1 VAEGVERPE
10 QLNLLRLKG
19 CDLVQGYVFAKPLE
33 AERVAAY
40 ISDFCT
46 QKSTRANGYAVAS

>member
-33 AERVAAY
+33 PERVAGY
-40 ISDFCT
+40 ISEFCP
-46 QKSTRANGYAVAS
+46 QKSTRTNGYAVAS